1 MQHSKRQWQ
10 SPVSLISCGTYC
22 CGRRFHIA
30 APDAWPKAHTAGE
43 ILERIRHESRD
54 EHEKGRWFENLFL
67 QMIRDIPEFAVDEA
81 YRWAD
86 WPDRERL
93 TMLPL
98 ADSGIDLVAIT
109 DDGRT
114 VAIQCKCYKEKDMMQ
129 REDIN
134 SFLAVSGQ
142 PFDVRWIVATCRW
155 GRNAEDIIN
164 SIEPPVR
171 RIDFH
176 EYDKILISNG
186 KVKLEGRGPKP
197 LQAKAIESVVTRL
210 SDADRGQLIMA
221 CGTGKTYAAL
231 RITERMVP
239 DGGRILFLAPSIALV
254 SQARREW
261 LRYKTRPLRGLV
273 VCSDRTSGG
282 RGENDDIRV
291 SELECSVTT
300 NSEEIA
306 SELNGMKDTGIV
318 FCTYQSLEK
327 ISQAQLEHG
336 APDFDMIIADEAHRT
351 TGVEKLTGFH
361 MVHQNDLLRGK
372 KRLYMTATPRIYTA
386 RSKGALRS
394 KGYSVYDME
403 DWDTFG
409 GVMHRLTF
417 KEAVDEGML
426 SDYRVSVM
434 VVRKHEAVRD
444 LYDRFLLLTTADD
457 DRERAITYEDAE
469 RLLGTAFAINGIA
482 GEHGNAERL
491 PRVLGFANSRRRSRA
506 FRDLLNLPELHKV
519 VKDRISHTQ
528 HDPIAMHEVEHL
540 DGNSSAIRRNQAL
553 RNLERADIGSP
564 RMICNVKLFTEGV
577 DVPSLDAVAFLD
589 PRDSTV
595 DIVQAVGRVMRAA
608 PDKQFGHII
617 IPVPIDGES
626 LIDELEANPD
636 GWKATGHVLR
646 ALQAHDGRLPENPAQ
661 FIQIHDPLGGTDSPD
676 GMIGGIQS
684 RLEFQEIS
692 EKFYTKVVPASGLAK
707 PGQMVSDEIESVVNA
722 ASDIFMKSH
731 LAEQLA
737 GILGLEIGLE
747 EYKDVDICRIA
758 TLLVVNACLL
768 HRRLQNEPRMEVLAS
783 LGDVNGS
790 DDPRGALIDSWKYI
804 LKKDYAPVFEPALR
818 VVEALPE
825 RAKGAIYRMVDRA
838 NSVADTLSELGYD
851 HAGPLYH
858 KILGTAK
865 SDSANYTDN
874 VSALMLARLAFP
886 DGFTDWRDM
895 NDVKRLRVMD
905 PACGTGTLL
914 MAALKTIKDRMS
926 YDSLNEEF
934 RDSVHRQLVEDVLY
948 GLDINRHA
956 VQLAACNLTLGAP
969 TVDYKSMNLY
979 TMRHGPQ
986 PSDSMKAGSV
996 EILRTTNDR
1005 DAMKVLVQPMR
1016 SIDNLQAKHVDDAK
1030 PKEFPLSGLDA
1041 IIMNPP
1047 FGSNMVRNRKF
1058 PPNVVKRMQE
1068 NELDIKRRLRQRDK
1082 AAGEAI
1088 DSNSISTFF
1097 TPLADRLLDPKRGT
1111 MAKVLPV
1118 TACINTSGL
1127 AERRFLSARFHV
1139 ERIITSHDPKRV
1151 NFSYKTGIHE
1161 CLMICRR
1168 HDNDIK
1174 PPTEFI
1180 SLRRMPKNAKEA
1192 IEAAD
1197 AIVNGDAKD
1206 WGSTCSWPAERVSVG
1221 DWTPVQWYD
1230 DNMAEIIHEL
1240 EASSMLEPIGKRYAI
1255 GPVGQGIRGAY
1266 VSGKQGELGA
1276 VKLFYSVSADLRKT
1290 IHGAPESWRKPKQGK
1305 AKAAK
1310 GYWEQRNNLLIATKF
1325 RTTNGRLTALYS
1337 DEPSIGS
1344 GWIPIR
1350 VKDEH
1355 TAKALAVW
1363 WNSTPVR
1370 MMLLN
1375 RRSKTLDYPQ
1385 WSLEH
1390 QKEIRIPKPDNPSW
1404 SALYETY
1411 NEVYNKELLP
1421 MGHAVED
1428 TTRAIID
1435 ETAAKVLNTSPKRLA
1450 DWRERLS
1457 REPTVRKN
1465 E

>member
-1 MQHSKRQWQ
+1 M
-10 SPVSLISCGTYC
+10 
-22 CGRRFHIA
+22 
-30 APDAWPKAHTAGE
+30 
-43 ILERIRHESRD
+43 
-54 EHEKGRWFENLFL
+54 
-67 QMIRDIPEFAVDEA
+67 PEFAVNEA

-93 TMLPL
+93 TKLPPS
-98 ADSGIDLVAIT
+98 DVGIDLVATT
-109 DDGRT
+109 DDGRM
-114 VAIQCKCYKEKDMMQ
+114 VAIQCKCYEEEHAIQ
-129 REDIN
+129 RDSID
-134 SFLAVSGQ
+134 SFLAVSGP
-142 PFDVRWIVATCRW
+142 PFDMRWIVATCRW
-155 GRNAEDIIN
+155 GRNAEDVIN
-164 SIEPPVR
+164 NIEPSVR

-176 EYDKILISNG
+176 EYDRARIFKG
-186 KVKLEGRGPKP
+186 KVELERREPKS
-197 LQAKAIESVVTRL
+197 LQTKAIENVVTRM

-221 CGTGKTYAAL
+221 CGTGKTYTAL
-231 RITERMVP
+231 RITEQMVP

-261 LRYKTRPLRGLV
+261 LRYRTRSIRGLV

-282 RGENDDIRV
+282 RGESEDIRV

-300 NSEEIA
+300 KPEEIA
-306 SELNGMKDTGIV
+306 LALDGMEDTGVV

-361 MVHQNDLLRGK
+361 MVHQNELLRGK

-386 RSKGALRS
+386 KSKGALKS

-444 LYDRFLLLTTADD
+444 LYNRFLLLTTTDN

-482 GEHGNAERL
+482 GERGNAERL

-506 FRDLLNLPELHKV
+506 FRDLLNLPELHEV
-519 VKDRISHTQ
+519 VQGRLSHIL
-528 HDPIAMHEVEHL
+528 HDPMAMHEVEHL

-553 RNLERADIGSP
+553 RNLEQADAGSP

-608 PDKQFGHII
+608 PGKQFGHII
-617 IPVPIDGES
+617 IPVPINGEN

-661 FIQIHDPLGGTDSPD
+661 FIRIVDPLGEDDHSGDT
-676 GMIGGIQS
+676 IGGFQDK
-684 RLEFQEIS
+684 LEFQEIS

-722 ASDIFMKSH
+722 ASNIFMRSR

-737 GILGLEIGLE
+737 NILGLEIGLD

-758 TLLVVNACLL
+758 ALLVVNACLL
-768 HRRLQNEPRMEVLAS
+768 HRRLQSEPRMKTLAS
-783 LGDVNGS
+783 LGDANGS
-790 DDPRGALIDSWKYI
+790 GDPRGVLMDAWKYI
-804 LKKDYAPVFEPALR
+804 LEKDYAPVFEPALK
-818 VVEALPE
+818 VVEALPDM
-825 RAKGAIYRMVDRA
+825 AKGAIYRMVDRA

-858 KILGTAK
+858 KILGTAR

-874 VSALMLARLAFP
+874 VSALMLARLAFS
-886 DGFTDWRDM
+886 DGFTDW
-895 NDVKRLRVMD
+895 NDTDGVKRLRVMD

-914 MAALKTIKDRMS
+914 MAALKTIKDRMG
-926 YDSLNEEF
+926 YDNLNEEY
-934 RDSVHRQLVEDVLY
+934 RDSVHRRLVEDVLY

-969 TVDYKSMNLY
+969 TVDYKNMNLY

-986 PSDSMKAGSV
+986 SDGSVRAGSV
-996 EILRTTNDR
+996 EILRTASDR
-1005 DAMKVLVQPMR
+1005 DAMKALVQPMR
-1016 SIDNLQAKHVDDAK
+1016 SIDNLQAEHIDDTK
-1030 PKEFPLSGLDA
+1030 PKEFPLSGLGA

-1058 PPNVVKRMQE
+1058 PSDVVKLMQK
-1068 NELDIKRRLRQRDK
+1068 NELDIRAELKRMDK
-1082 AAGEAI
+1082 NAGETI

-1097 TPLADRLLDPKRGT
+1097 TPLVDRLLDPKHGT
-1111 MAKVLPV
+1111 LAKVLPV
-1118 TACINTSGL
+1118 TACTNASGL
-1127 AERRFLSARFHV
+1127 GERRFLASRFHV

-1168 HDNDIK
+1168 HDDEIK

-1180 SLRRMPKNAKEA
+1180 SLRKMPKNAQEA

-1197 AIVNGDAKD
+1197 AIASGNIRD
-1206 WGSTCSWPAERVSVG
+1206 WGSTCWWPTERVSEG

-1230 DNMAEIIHEL
+1230 DNMAETIREL
-1240 EASSMLEPIGKRYAI
+1240 ETSPMLEPIGSRYTI
-1255 GPVGQGIRGAY
+1255 GPVGQGIRGTY
-1266 VSGKQGELGA
+1266 EIGKQDEPDA
-1276 VKLFYSVSADLRKT
+1276 VKLFYSVSSDLRKT
-1290 IHGAPESWRKPKQGK
+1290 IRGAPESWRRPKQGK
-1305 AKAAK
+1305 AKSAR
-1310 GYWEQRNNLLIATKF
+1310 GYWEQRSNLLVAQRFDTIS
-1325 RTTNGRLTALYS
+1325 GRLTALYS

-1344 GWIPIR
+1344 GWIPVR

-1363 WNSTPVR
+1363 WNSTPAR

-1375 RRSKTLDYPQ
+1375 RRSKKLTYPQ

-1390 QKEIRIPKPDNPSW
+1390 QKEIRIPKPNNPSW
-1404 SALYETY
+1404 SVLYKTY
-1411 NEVYNKELLP
+1411 GEVCDKELLP
-1421 MGHAVED
+1421 MSHAVED
-1428 TTRAIID
+1428 PTRIIID
-1435 ETAAKVLNTSPKRLA
+1435 EAAAKVLNTNPEFLA
-1450 DWRERLS
+1450 GWRERLS
-1457 REPTVRKN
+1457 CEPTVQKSR
-1465 E
+1465 

>member
-1 MQHSKRQWQ
+1 M
-10 SPVSLISCGTYC
+10 YC
-22 CGRRFHIA
+22 CGRWLHITT
-30 APDAWPKAHTAGE
+30 PDAWPEAPTARE
-43 ILERIRHESRD
+43 ALERIRHESRS
-54 EHEKGRWFENLFL
+54 EYEKGRWFENLFL
-67 QMIRDIPEFAVDEA
+67 QMIRNMPEFAVNEA
-81 YRWAD
+81 YRWTD

-93 TMLPL
+93 TKLPPS
-98 ADSGIDLVAIT
+98 DVGIDLVAVT

-114 VAIQCKCYKEKDMMQ
+114 VAIQCKCYEEECTIQ
-129 REDIN
+129 RESID
-134 SFLAVSGQ
+134 SFLAVSGP
-142 PFDVRWIVATCRW
+142 PFDMRWIVATCKW
-155 GRNAEDIIN
+155 GRNAEDVIN
-164 SIEPPVR
+164 NIEPPVR

-176 EYDKILISNG
+176 EYDKTRIFEG
-186 KVKLEGRGPKP
+186 KVELEGREPKP
-197 LQAKAIESVVTRL
+197 LQSRAIESVVTRM
-210 SDADRGQLIMA
+210 SDSDRGQLIMA
-221 CGTGKTYAAL
+221 CGTGKTYTAL
-231 RITERMVP
+231 RITERLVP
-239 DGGRILFLAPSIALV
+239 DGGLILFLAPSIALV

-261 LRYKTRPLRGLV
+261 LRYRTRPMRGLV

-282 RGENDDIRV
+282 RGEDEDIHV

-300 NSEEIA
+300 KPEEIVSA
-306 SELNGMKDTGIV
+306 LDGMEDTGVV

-336 APDFDMIIADEAHRT
+336 ASDFDMIIADEAHRT

-361 MVHQNDLLRGK
+361 MVHQNNLLRGK

-386 RSKGALRS
+386 KSKGALKS

-409 GVMHRLTF
+409 DVMHRLTF

-434 VVRKHEAVRD
+434 IVRKHEVVRD
-444 LYDRFLLLTTADD
+444 LYDRFLLMTTTDD

-482 GEHGNAERL
+482 REHGNVERL

-506 FRDLLNLPELHKV
+506 FKDLLNLPELHEV
-519 VKDRISHTQ
+519 VRSRLGHRP
-528 HDPIAMHEVEHL
+528 HDSMTMHEVEHL

-553 RNLERADIGSP
+553 RNLEHADAESP

-589 PRDSTV
+589 PRDSMV

-608 PDKQFGHII
+608 PGKQFGHII
-617 IPVPIDGES
+617 IPVPINGEN
-626 LIDELEANPD
+626 LIDELETNPD

-661 FIQIHDPLGGTDSPD
+661 FIQIIDPLEGDDHSSDT
-676 GMIGGIQS
+676 IGGFQDK
-684 RLEFQEIS
+684 LEFQEIS

-707 PGQMVSDEIESVVNA
+707 PGQMVSDEIESVVNVV
-722 ASDIFMKSH
+722 SDIFMRSH

-737 GILGLEIGLE
+737 NILGLEIGLE
-747 EYKDVDICRIA
+747 EYKDVDICKIA
-758 TLLVVNACLL
+758 ALLVVNACLL
-768 HRRLQNEPRMEVLAS
+768 HRRLQNEPRMKALAS
-783 LGDVNGS
+783 LDDANGS
-790 DDPRGALIDSWKYI
+790 DDPRSVLIDSWEYI
-804 LKKDYAPVFEPALR
+804 LEKDYAPVFEPALK
-818 VVEALPE
+818 VVEALPNT
-825 RAKGAIYRMVDRA
+825 AKGAIYRMVDRA

-858 KILGTAK
+858 KVLGTAR

-874 VSALMLARLAFP
+874 VSALMLARLAFS
-886 DGFTDWRDM
+886 DGFTDWNNTDG
-895 NDVKRLRVMD
+895 VKRLRIMD

-914 MAALKTIKDRMS
+914 MATLKTIKDRMG
-926 YDSLNEEF
+926 YDNLNEEY

-956 VQLAACNLTLGAP
+956 VQFAACNLTLGAP
-969 TVDYKSMNLY
+969 TVDYKNMNLH

-986 PSDSMKAGSV
+986 PDGSVRAGSV
-996 EILRTTNDR
+996 EILRTASDR
-1005 DAMKVLVQPMR
+1005 DAMKALIQPMKNG
-1016 SIDNLQAKHVDDAK
+1016 DNLQAEHVDNAK
-1030 PKEFPLSGLDA
+1030 PKKFPMSGLDA
-1041 IIMNPP
+1041 VIMNPP
-1047 FGSNMVRNRKF
+1047 FGSNVARSRKF
-1058 PPNVVKRMQE
+1058 PSNVVRLMQKNERDIRTELKRM
-1068 NELDIKRRLRQRDK
+1068 DK
-1082 AAGEAI
+1082 TAGGTI
-1088 DSNSISTFF
+1088 DSNSIRTFF
-1097 TPLADRLLDPKRGT
+1097 TPLADRLLDPKCGT
-1111 MAKVLPV
+1111 LAKVLPV
-1118 TACINTSGL
+1118 TACTSASGL
-1127 AERRFLSARFHV
+1127 AERKFLAARFHV

-1168 HDNDIK
+1168 HDGGTK
-1174 PPTEFI
+1174 PLTEFI
-1180 SLRRMPKNAKEA
+1180 SLHRMPKNAKEA

-1197 AIVNGDAKD
+1197 AIANGNAED
-1206 WGSTCSWPAERVSVG
+1206 WGSTCWWPTERISAG

-1230 DNMAEIIHEL
+1230 DNMAEIIRKL
-1240 EASSMLEPIGKRYAI
+1240 EASPMLEPIGSRYTI
-1255 GPVGQGIRGAY
+1255 GPVGQGIRGTY
-1266 VSGKQGELGA
+1266 EIGKQDEPDA

-1290 IHGAPESWRKPKQGK
+1290 IRGSPESWRKPKQGK
-1305 AKAAK
+1305 AKSAK
-1310 GYWEQRNNLLIATKF
+1310 EYWKQRSNLLVATKF

-1337 DEPSIGS
+1337 DKPSIGS
-1344 GWIPIR
+1344 GWIPVR

-1355 TAKALAVW
+1355 VAKALAVW

-1390 QKEIRIPKPDNPSW
+1390 QKEIQIPKPNNPGW
-1404 SALYETY
+1404 SALYEVY
-1411 NEVYNKELLP
+1411 NEVCDKELLP
-1421 MGHAVED
+1421 IGHAVED
-1428 TTRAIID
+1428 PIRDIID
-1435 ETAAKVLNTSPKRLA
+1435 MAAAKVLNMNPELLA
-1450 DWRERLS
+1450 NWRERLS
-1457 REPTVRKN
+1457 REPTVRKI